1 MNRVKIYPLQSILHN
16 TVWLTVRDTHTHT
29 HSLSTPKTN
38 NKTLGYTILDKTVK
52 HIPTVH
58 FHSMS
63 HTPTGNI

>member
-16 TVWLTVRDTHTHT
+16 MVWLTVRDAHT

-52 HIPTVH
+52 HILTVH
-58 FHSMS
+58 FHSTS